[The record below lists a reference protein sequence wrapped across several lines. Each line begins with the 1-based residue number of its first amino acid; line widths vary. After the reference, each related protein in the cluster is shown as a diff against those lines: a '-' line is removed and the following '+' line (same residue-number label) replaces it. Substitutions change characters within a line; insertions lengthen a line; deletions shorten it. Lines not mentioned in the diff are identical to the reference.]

1 MANLQECEVLCKV
14 IRVEITPEQLTR
26 ASELYDFGALKDSI
40 TKGKSNIYGALGEV
54 IVHDYLESTGRRVK
68 FDNTADY
75 DLIVNGR
82 KVDVKSK
89 RTTVPPLPS
98 FNCSISAHNTAQ
110 KCDIYVFT
118 RIHESKTHGWICGWA
133 TKTEY
138 FKKAKFYRVGQKDPK
153 FPAFK
158 FKGSCYN
165 LSINKLEEL

>member
-1 MANLQECEVLCKV
+1 M

-110 KCDIYVFT
+110 KCQIYIFARVN
-118 RIHESKTHGWICGWA
+118 ESRKEGWICGWIP
-133 TKTEY
+133 KDEF
-138 FKKAKFYRVGQKDPK
+138 FKRAKFFRKGQTDPK
-153 FPAFK
+153 FPSWK
-158 FKGSCYN
+158 FAASCYN
-165 LSINKLEEL
+165 LEISKLTTLEKEK